1 MASKVGQLKPFYLE
15 EKKEGPSQSI
25 SDATFTKWQGSILSN
40 IRKED
45 KWTPFISRT
54 WSHKKEPNRGFTSNT
69 AEADSKQ
76 VDLMLAYIAQYA
88 PSVLYRDITQ
98 RSTSLESVWTV
109 IRQWA
114 GLKSSGCK
122 HYTYYQLKENY
133 EKDGDVSH
141 NDFFFSLRNAK
152 EDCLLLARENG
163 GKVKFN
169 GTIPTDD
176 EDLTPTLES
185 DIVIDWLH
193 AIGGSKLVD
202 HVFRAFSKELETESL
217 SDIRQRIAECLPSLL
232 TESDIHAELKRASI
246 SESNNT
252 FRKPNNTRNTF
263 RRPYQRNKTFQNR
276 KLTNVQSA

>member
-15 EKKEGPSQSI
+15 DKKEGPSQSV

-40 IRKED
+40 IRKEE
-45 KWTPFISRT
+45 KWTPLVSRT
-54 WSHKKEPNRGFTSNT
+54 WSQKKEPNRGFTTPT
-69 AEADSKQ
+69 AEADAKQ

-98 RSTSLESVWTV
+98 RSTSLNSVWTV

-122 HYTYYQLKENY
+122 HYTYYQLKQNF
-133 EKDGDVSH
+133 EKNGDVSH

-152 EDCLLLARENG
+152 EDCLLLSRNNG
-163 GKVKFN
+163 GTVKFN
-169 GTIPTDD
+169 GIVPVED

-193 AIGGSKLVD
+193 AIGGPKLVD
-202 HVFRAFSKELETESL
+202 HVFRTFSKELETECL
-217 SDIRQRIAECLPSLL
+217 ADIRQRVAECLPSLL
-232 TESDIHAELKRASI
+232 TESDLQAELKRASI
-246 SESNNT
+246 SAN
-252 FRKPNNTRNTF
+252 KPSFKKPSSFSLPERSLHEGTS
-263 RRPYQRNKTFQNR
+263 K
-276 KLTNVQSA
+276 

>member
-1 MASKVGQLKPFYLE
+1 MRSIRRWWQRVTEPTPQEAFLHCRFQAPSLDLTISKFVWNPYCRLHKLILPGGWRIWKKWFKMASKVGQLKPFYLE

-88 PSVLYRDITQ
+88 LSVLYRDITQ

-122 HYTYYQLKENY
+122 HYTYYQLK
-133 EKDGDVSH
+133 
-141 NDFFFSLRNAK
+141 
-152 EDCLLLARENG
+152 
-163 GKVKFN
+163 
-169 GTIPTDD
+169 
-176 EDLTPTLES
+176 
-185 DIVIDWLH
+185 
-193 AIGGSKLVD
+193 
-202 HVFRAFSKELETESL
+202 
-217 SDIRQRIAECLPSLL
+217 
-232 TESDIHAELKRASI
+232 
-246 SESNNT
+246 
-252 FRKPNNTRNTF
+252 
-263 RRPYQRNKTFQNR
+263 
-276 KLTNVQSA
+276 